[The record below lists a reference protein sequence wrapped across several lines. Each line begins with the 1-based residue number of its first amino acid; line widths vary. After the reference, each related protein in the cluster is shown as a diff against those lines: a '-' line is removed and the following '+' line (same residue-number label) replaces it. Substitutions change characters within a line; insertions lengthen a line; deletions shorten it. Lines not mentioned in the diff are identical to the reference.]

1 MINWPFHANART
13 DHTGSPRLGGK
24 AFSAA
29 GWITRSGRRFFQETR
44 HRQPADSRDA
54 FAPRKSFR
62 HRAARLRSSG
72 RQRLQDSGR
81 ADSIPPVML
90 DLSQYQSIGEAL
102 RDALD
107 QYSNEVCL
115 IEADRDREKE
125 RLTYRDFK
133 QRAHPLARALQE
145 ANLSA
150 GSRASIIMT
159 NQSKWLISAYAI
171 FFSGGVLVPLDYKLT
186 PDEQWQLLKHS
197 NATVLITEYPIWRQL
212 SVSAGR
218 AAATNVQTVLVTEAP
233 AKADLGG
240 AQRWEEFRGAEEP
253 VFIPRK
259 RKDIASIVYSS
270 GTGGR
275 PKGCMMTHENYL
287 EQCVALTS
295 VYPFWPGVRYL
306 SILPTNHAIDF
317 MVGFF
322 GPFTC
327 GACVVHLRTL
337 RPEFVREAF
346 MRYKITYVS
355 LVPLV
360 LKNLQ
365 KGLEAK
371 FAELPPRKRKVFNAL
386 VAVNKSLTKSHPR
399 LWLSRRLL
407 KQVHAAF
414 GGELQAIIVGGA
426 FTEPQTLQF
435 FYDLGIPVANGYGL
449 TEAGTAITVNDLKPF
464 RADTVGK
471 PLPGMEV
478 KIADPSPNGIGEV
491 CVRSKTVMSGYLNE
505 PELTAETIVDGWL
518 RTGDLG
524 KFDAQG
530 HLRLS
535 GRKKNMIVTEEGKN
549 IYPEDI
555 EAAFESLPVKEF
567 CVFAAN
573 YIWLQRSMVGE
584 QLVLVLHL
592 EEGQTL
598 TEELRR
604 EISARNSRLLNYKRV
619 HGLVLVNEDFPRT
632 ASLKIKRNILAERLA
647 QSDRASAILPL

>member
-1 MINWPFHANART
+1 M
-13 DHTGSPRLGGK
+13 
-24 AFSAA
+24 
-29 GWITRSGRRFFQETR
+29 
-44 HRQPADSRDA
+44 
-54 FAPRKSFR
+54 
-62 HRAARLRSSG
+62 
-72 RQRLQDSGR
+72 LQLTKYS
-81 ADSIPPVML
+81 
-90 DLSQYQSIGEAL
+90 SIGAAL
-102 RDALD
+102 KDAVARF
-107 QYSNEVCL
+107 SNETCL

-125 RLTYRDFK
+125 RLTYAEFNR
-133 QRAHPLARALQE
+133 RALPLARAMQD
-145 ANLSA
+145 A
-150 GSRASIIMT
+150 GFSPADRASIIMT

-171 FFSGGVLVPLDYKLT
+171 FFSGGILVPLDYKLT
-186 PDEQWQLLKHS
+186 PDEHWQLLQHS
-197 NATVLITEYPIWRQL
+197 GAKILVTEYPIWRQL
-212 SVSAGR
+212 STSHAR
-218 AAATNVQTVLVTEAP
+218 SSIANLQTVLVTEAP
-233 AKADLGG
+233 PNADLAG
-240 AQRWEEFRGAEEP
+240 ARRWEEFRANAEP
-253 VFIPRK
+253 TFVPRE
-259 RKDIASIVYSS
+259 RKDVASIVYSS

-295 VYPFWPGVRYL
+295 LYPFWPGVRYL

-346 MRYKITYVS
+346 TRYKITYVS

-365 KGLEAK
+365 KGLQAK
-371 FAELPPRKRKVFNAL
+371 FAELPPNKRNIFDKL
-386 VAVNKSLTKSHPR
+386 VAINKAFTKSRPR

-414 GGELQAIIVGGA
+414 GGELRAIIVGGA

-449 TEAGTAITVNDLKPF
+449 TEAGTAITVNDLHPF

-478 KIADPSPNGIGEV
+478 KIADPASDDVGEV
-491 CVRSKTVMSGYLNE
+491 YVRSKTIMSGYLND

-530 HLRLS
+530 HLHLS

-555 EAAFESLPVKEF
+555 ESVFESLPVKEF

-573 YIWLQRSMVGE
+573 YVWPKRSMVGE
-584 QLVLVLHL
+584 QLVLAIHL
-592 EEGQTL
+592 DNNQTL
-598 TEELRR
+598 TEELKRD
-604 EISARNSRLLNYKRV
+604 IAQRNSLLLNYKRI
-619 HGLVLVNEDFPRT
+619 HGFILFNEDFPRT
-632 ASLKIKRNILAERLA
+632 ASLKIKRNDLATLLA
-647 QSDRASAILPL
+647 QLDRDHAILPL